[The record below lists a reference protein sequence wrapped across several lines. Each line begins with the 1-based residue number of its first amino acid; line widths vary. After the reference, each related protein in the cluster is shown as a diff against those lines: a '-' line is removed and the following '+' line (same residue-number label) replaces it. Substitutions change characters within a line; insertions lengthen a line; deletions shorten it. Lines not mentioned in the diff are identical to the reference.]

1 MNPPVPN
8 LEIIRDEAAFLALE
22 PHWERLHQASAVHTP
37 FRTWD
42 WSRLWWKHYRDRCQ
56 LRIGVLRDAQG
67 TPLAI
72 APFVLGREESAPRQ
86 HLRYL
91 SLLGGL
97 GEVVSEGLD
106 FFVPAG
112 QEATLIPA
120 FAPLLKQTRAEWDL
134 VDLPMLQEDSQSI
147 PHLKKLIGAIGHADE
162 RSDPQEDFI
171 LALPSTWE
179 ELLGTLSGNRRSDYR
194 SKWKKLVTRHAGR
207 GLIVGQ
213 DLPLTEAFDEL
224 VRLHRM
230 RFSEEES
237 SFLSPTAQAF
247 HRDLTALWHPA
258 GKLMITMLEADGR
271 PASARYGFIFG
282 GRYWDYQSGY
292 DSQYGALS
300 LGNLNVGWTAQ
311 CAIERGI
318 SEYDHLAGDLPY
330 KRVWSTRSR
339 RLLHLESF
347 NSRSP
352 RSLVFRLARKAKR
365 LVASRQEIK
374 AATQLITPA

>member
-1 MNPPVPN
+1 MNPSVPN

-56 LRIGVLRDAQG
+56 LRIGVLRDTKG
-67 TPLAI
+67 SPVAI
-72 APFVLGREESAPRQ
+72 APFVLGREESASRQ

-120 FAPLLKQTRAEWDL
+120 FAPLLKQTRSEWDL
-134 VDLPMLQEDSQSI
+134 VDLPMLQEDSPSI
-147 PHLKKLIGAIGHADE
+147 PHLKKLIGITGHATA
-162 RSDPQEDFI
+162 RSEPQEDFI
-171 LALPSTWE
+171 LALPSTWD
-179 ELLGTLSGNRRSDYR
+179 ELLASLSGNRRSDYR
-194 SKWKKLVTRHAGR
+194 SKWKKLVARHAGR
-207 GLIVGQ
+207 GLVIGQ
-213 DLPLTEAFDEL
+213 DMPVDVAFDDL
-224 VRLHRM
+224 VRLHRL
-230 RFSEEES
+230 RFSKEES
-237 SFLSPTAQAF
+237 SFLSPKAQAF
-247 HRDLTALWHPA
+247 HRDLAALWHPE
-258 GKLMITMLEADGR
+258 GKLMITLIEADGR
-271 PASARYGFIFG
+271 PASARYGLIFG

-292 DSQYGALS
+292 DSQYSALS

-311 CAIERGI
+311 CAMERGLT
-318 SEYDHLAGDLPY
+318 EYDHLAGDLPY

-365 LVASRQEIK
+365 LVASRAEIK

>member
-1 MNPPVPN
+1 MKPSVPN

-22 PHWERLHQASAVHTP
+22 PHWERLHEASAVHTP

-56 LRIGVLRDAQG
+56 LRIGVLRDATG
-67 TPLAI
+67 TPQAI
-72 APFVLGREESAPRQ
+72 APFVLGREESSARH

-112 QEATLIPA
+112 QEAALIPA
-120 FAPLLKQTRAEWDL
+120 FAPLLKQTRSEWDL
-134 VDLPMLQEDSQSI
+134 VDLPMLQEDSPSI
-147 PHLKKLIGAIGHADE
+147 PHLRKLIGTTGRTGE
-162 RSDPQEDFI
+162 RSVPQEDFI
-171 LALPSTWE
+171 LALPSTWD
-179 ELLGTLSGNRRSDYR
+179 ELLGSLSGNRRSDYR
-194 SKWKKLVTRHAGR
+194 SKWKKLVSRHAGR
-207 GLIVGQ
+207 GLIVSSEQ
-213 DLPLTEAFDEL
+213 PLAEAFDEL

-230 RFSEEES
+230 RFTEEES
-237 SFLSPTAQAF
+237 SFLSPTALAF
-247 HRDLTALWHPA
+247 HRDLSALWLPA

-271 PASARYGFIFG
+271 PASVRYGLIFG

-311 CAIERGI
+311 CAIERGLT
-318 SEYDHLAGDLPY
+318 EYDHLAGDLPY

-365 LVASRQEIK
+365 LVARRQELK